1 MLDLIWIKPGHKPK
15 GVTMDTEKLA
25 YQAFRRKLQR
35 ALDIGTS
42 LLLFAG
48 HEHPSG
54 DVLYLMRR
62 QRAGEIETF
71 STYDVEAA
79 LETACAWGYDCAGYS
94 SNRRRTAHG
103 T

>member
-1 MLDLIWIKPGHKPK
+1 
-15 GVTMDTEKLA
+15 MDTEKLA
-25 YQAFRRKLQR
+25 YLAFRRKLQR

-42 LLLFAG
+42 LLVFAG
-48 HEHPSG
+48 HEHASG

-94 SNRRRTAHG
+94 SSNRRTTHG